1 MKKTF
6 KFLAFAVVASLLSFT
21 SCKDDP
27 DGTEGGG
34 QEQTSGVTFNFDGAV
49 DWIPQSMHMGYEADE
64 DEIFFMAVGTKEATT
79 RQQAAEII
87 DNLDIDGD
95 GIPTNALILGF
106 YGYEGVQAM
115 EGSILEEDGDLAVM
129 LFTGTE
135 TIEGEVYPNGWA
147 STNMTV
153 TITELDMVNKKISA
167 TITMISKKE
176 FGEFWKCY
184 FTTSELSYF
193 SSPFDWVHFTLILF
207 WCCSAVTKTDCA
219 LSYLTLGIVQSR
231 VSPTCFK

>member
-27 DGTEGGG
+27 EGTEGGG

-95 GIPTNALILGF
+95 GIPTDALILGF
-106 YGYEGVQAM
+106 YGTEGVQAM
-115 EGSILEEDGDLAVM
+115 EGSIFDEEGDLAVM

-135 TIEGEVYPNGWA
+135 TIEGEVYPNGWV

-167 TITMISKKE
+167 TITAKMGWIIDLIGIPVLPEDQAEKTFTININNYDIFDLEDYYAEKLAKKL
-176 FGEFWKCY
+176 K
-184 FTTSELSYF
+184 
-193 SSPFDWVHFTLILF
+193 
-207 WCCSAVTKTDCA
+207 K
-219 LSYLTLGIVQSR
+219 
-231 VSPTCFK
+231 

>member
-1 MKKTF
+1 MKNTF

-27 DGTEGGG
+27 EGTEGGG

-95 GIPTNALILGF
+95 GIPTDALIIGF
-106 YGYEGVQAM
+106 YGTKGVQTA
-115 EGSILEEDGDLAVM
+115 EYSIIDEEGDLAVM

-135 TIEGEVYPNGWA
+135 TIEGKVYPNGWA

-167 TITMISKKE
+167 TITATMTRILELIFPVLPEDQVVKTFTININNYDIFDLEDYYAEKLAKLLKK
-176 FGEFWKCY
+176 
-184 FTTSELSYF
+184 
-193 SSPFDWVHFTLILF
+193 
-207 WCCSAVTKTDCA
+207 
-219 LSYLTLGIVQSR
+219 
-231 VSPTCFK
+231 